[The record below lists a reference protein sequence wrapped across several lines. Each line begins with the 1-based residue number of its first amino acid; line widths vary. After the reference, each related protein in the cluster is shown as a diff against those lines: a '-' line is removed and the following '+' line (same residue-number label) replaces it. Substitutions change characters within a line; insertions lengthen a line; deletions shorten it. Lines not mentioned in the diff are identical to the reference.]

1 MQSHFTKKRCGL
13 LARLYVCSAGL
24 VFCQLSGGI
33 SAYAQLAQ
41 RSFTTAPV
49 KVQQTITGQ
58 VTALDTNDGLPG
70 VNILVK
76 NTTVGTVTDAAGSFR
91 LEAPDDADTLV
102 FSSIGY
108 ITEEVSINGRSTID
122 IQLVPNLQSLSE
134 VVVVGYGTQEKK
146 DLTGSVSAIEGE
158 AATVAPT
165 PSLTANLAG
174 KLPGV
179 LAVQTGGQPG
189 FDDANF
195 QIRGRSTTGN
205 NSPLTLVDGI
215 VRPFAR
221 VNPHE
226 IESVTVLKDAA
237 STAVYGARAAN
248 GVLLITTK
256 RGEVSDKPELRFSTT
271 FSQQS
276 PAIRPELMTASE
288 YVRYFREARAN
299 EGTPPDQLPFGDLL
313 SQAEAGT
320 LPSYDWWGE
329 TLTNSAPM
337 QQYNLSAQGGGER
350 ARYFL
355 SYGFLNQEGFFENAG
370 YKQHSLRS
378 NIDADINEDLVVRL
392 DLAARLEDRVR
403 SADGDGEIYSNALR
417 ANPLNPVFVNGLPN
431 TEDLPPRSLGFDG
444 FSGNSFGDAN
454 RNGADTRDTDYL
466 QSRIS
471 AEYQLP
477 WVEGLSAQALYSYDI
492 LSQRQSIFFTPYT
505 TYQLNEA
512 TGEYIELQ
520 SDNIRFLD
528 ETRGNGTQRT
538 AQLGLHYENTFGAHG
553 IEVLALYEQLDTE
566 FSNINAFRD
575 GFASPVVQQFFA
587 GAVENDGNG
596 GFASETARLGYI
608 GRVNYVFKDRY
619 LLQAN
624 LRVDQSY
631 AFPENN
637 RTGVFPAFSAGWRII
652 EEPFMDGLSD
662 VVDNLK
668 IRASWGQTGNDQIA
682 PFQFLSGYNFTGGY
696 VRNGVF
702 QQGIA
707 PSVVANPDITW
718 ETATT
723 IDIGLEAGF
732 FDSRLTFEVD
742 YYTRRTEDI
751 LAPRNLSIPATF
763 GAILPDENLAIV
775 DSWGWEFSA
784 AHTNDIGD
792 FSYKVSPNFTIAR
805 NEIVFVDEPVDVN
818 PALSAQGNQIGTR
831 FGLLSD
837 GIFQSEE
844 QINDAP
850 TQFGTLAPGDIR
862 YRDIN
867 GRDADGNLTG
877 QPDGQIN
884 QDDRT
889 VIGSPDVPNMIFG
902 LNLEADYRGF
912 SFRASFQ
919 GASDYT
925 RNIQPIGFLLGVG
938 NNFRVLTD
946 SWSPSNTDAAYPRI
960 LPSGNANNN
969 QFSDFWLEEVTFVR
983 LRNVQLSY
991 DFAPQI
997 SFLENQLGV
1006 EELKVFFSATNLFT
1020 LTNLSIGDP
1029 EGSDGNI
1036 LFYPVPRVLSV
1047 GANIT
1052 F

>member
-1 MQSHFTKKRCGL
+1 MQPLLTYPRGSLSTRQFACLFSLILCLPGGL
-13 LARLYVCSAGL
+13 LSAHAL
-24 VFCQLSGGI
+24 L
-33 SAYAQLAQ
+33 
-41 RSFTTAPV
+41 TTPANTSPV
-49 KVQQTITGQ
+49 GEQQTITGRI
-58 VTALDTNDGLPG
+58 TDTETNEGLPG

-76 NTTVGTVTDAAGSFR
+76 NTSVGTVTDVDGNFR
-91 LEAPDDADTLV
+91 LEAPDDADTLLV
-102 FSSIGY
+102 SSIGY
-108 ITEEVSINGRSTID
+108 ITQDVRIDGRSTIN
-122 IQLVPNLQSLSE
+122 IELVPNLESLSE
-134 VVVVGYGTQEKK
+134 VVIVGYGTQKK
-146 DLTGSVSAIEGE
+146 SDLTGSVSALEGE

-256 RGEVSDKPELRFSTT
+256 RGKVSDQPILQFSTT

-288 YVRYFREARAN
+288 YVRYFREALTN
-299 EGTPPDQLPFGDLL
+299 QGTPDDQLPFGDLL
-313 SQAEAGT
+313 PQAETGT
-320 LPSYDWWGE
+320 LTSYDWWGE
-329 TLTNSAPM
+329 TLSNTAPM
-337 QQYNLSAQGGGER
+337 QQYNISAQGGGER
-350 ARYFL
+350 MRYFL
-355 SYGFLNQEGFFENAG
+355 SYGYLDQEGFLENAS
-370 YKQHSLRS
+370 YQQHSLRS
-378 NIDADINEDLVVRL
+378 NIDVDINEDFTVNL
-392 DLAARLEDRVR
+392 DLAARLEDRLR
-403 SADGDGEIYSNALR
+403 SADSDDEIYSNALR

-431 TEDLPPRSLGFDG
+431 TENLPPRSLGFDG

-454 RNGADTRDTDYL
+454 LSGSDTRNTDYL

-471 AEYQLP
+471 ANYHLP
-477 WVEGLSAQALYSYDI
+477 WVEGLSVQALYSYDI
-492 LSQRQSIFFTPYT
+492 RAEQQSVFFDPYT

-512 TGEYIELQ
+512 TGEYIGLQ
-520 SDNIRFLD
+520 SSNIRFLD
-528 ETRGNGTQRT
+528 ETRGNGTQQT
-538 AQLGLHYENTFGAHG
+538 AQLGLHYERTFGRHG
-553 IEVLALYEQLDTE
+553 LEVLALYEQLETE
-566 FSNINAFRD
+566 FSNLGAFRD
-575 GFASPVVQQFFA
+575 GFASPAVQQFFA
-587 GAVENDGNG
+587 GAVENDENR
-596 GFASETARLGYI
+596 GFAFETARLGYI
-608 GRVNYVFKDRY
+608 GRINYVFDDRY

-631 AFPENN
+631 AFPESS
-637 RTGVFPAFSAGWRII
+637 RTGIFPAFSAGWRIS
-652 EEPFMDGLSD
+652 EEPFMDGLSN

-668 IRASWGQTGNDQIA
+668 IRASWGKTGNDRVA
-682 PFQFLSGYNFTGGY
+682 PFQFLSGYNFIGGY
-696 VRNGVF
+696 VLNGVF

-707 PSVVANPDITW
+707 PSVLANPDITW

-723 IDIGLEAGF
+723 TDIGLEVAF
-732 FDSRLTFEVD
+732 LDSRLSFEAD
-742 YYTRRTEDI
+742 YYFKRTEDI
-751 LAPRNLSIPATF
+751 LAPRNLSVPATF
-763 GAILPDENLAIV
+763 GAILPDENLGIV

-784 AHTNDIGD
+784 AHVNNIGD
-792 FSYKVSPNFTIAR
+792 FSYKIEPNFTIAR
-805 NEIVFVDEPVDVN
+805 NEIVFLDEPVDVN
-818 PALSAQGNQIGTR
+818 PAVSQEGNEIGTR
-831 FGLLSD
+831 VGLLAD
-837 GIFQSEE
+837 GIYQSEE
-844 QINDAP
+844 EIGEGP
-850 TQFGTLAPGDIR
+850 TQFGALAPGDIR

-867 GRDADGNLTG
+867 GRDEDGNLTG

-889 VIGSPDVPNMIFG
+889 VIGSSDIPNLIFG

-912 SFRASFQ
+912 SFRANFQ

-938 NNFRVLTD
+938 NNYRVLVD
-946 SWSPSNTDAAYPRI
+946 SWSPANTDAQYPRI

-983 LRNVQLSY
+983 LRNVQLAY

-997 SFLENQLGV
+997 SFLQDQWGIEKL
-1006 EELKVFFSATNLFT
+1006 EVFFSASNLFT
-1020 LTNLSIGDP
+1020 ITNLSIGDP
-1029 EGSDGNI
+1029 EGSDGSI
-1036 LFYPVPRVLSV
+1036 LFYPVARVLSV
-1047 GANIT
+1047 GANFT